1 MTYLLCINSCILSSL
16 DNFETPV
23 CALGLPEKKDRAVED
38 LQYGAKKDRAIED
51 LQYGAAYRGIPK
63 TRHSGLCLTRRS
75 RDDVDG

>member
-1 MTYLLCINSCILSSL
+1 MTYLLCINSCVLSSL

-23 CALGLPEKKDRAVED
+23 CALGLPE
-38 LQYGAKKDRAIED
+38 KKDRAIED